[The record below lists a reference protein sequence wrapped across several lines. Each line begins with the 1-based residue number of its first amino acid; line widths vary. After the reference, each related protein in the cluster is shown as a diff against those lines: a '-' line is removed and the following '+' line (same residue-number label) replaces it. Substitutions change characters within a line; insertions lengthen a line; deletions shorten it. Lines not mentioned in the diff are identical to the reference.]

1 MYENQDRTRPDNR
14 TGEQSLMTDV
24 QVYARSA
31 VLGAVSGMRSMAAPA
46 IVSRLASSG
55 LLPIDE
61 SQIGFLK
68 NPASTKTTAILTAG
82 EMIADKLPFIPNR
95 TKAIPLITRAISGA
109 MSGAAFSTG
118 KKRSALFGAFCG
130 MAAAIGATYGAF
142 KLRQLAKEKL
152 EIPDTIT
159 AVAEDALVATAGY
172 LLLKSL
178 QNQKAGV

>member
-1 MYENQDRTRPDNR
+1 
-14 TGEQSLMTDV
+14 MTDA
-24 QVYARSA
+24 QVYAGSA

-61 SQIGFLK
+61 SQIDFLNK
-68 NPASTKTTAILTAG
+68 SATAKTTAVLAVG

-95 TKAIPLITRAISGA
+95 TDALPLITRAISGA
-109 MSGAAFSTG
+109 MSGAAFSNG
-118 KKRSALFGAFCG
+118 KKRSALFGALCG

-142 KLRQLAKEKL
+142 KLRQMAKERL
-152 EIPDTIT
+152 EIPDTVV
-159 AVAEDALVATAGY
+159 AVAEDALVAAAGY

-178 QNQKAGV
+178 QNQEAGV